1 MSKRIISCFLL
12 ITIMLNF
19 ILISPCR
26 AEGTDP
32 DTRQKST
39 PYKDPLWEEGKEDEV
54 TIGDSLIDKGTAQKS
69 ETSSDTVSTSASSY
83 GVSIM
88 GFLVGI
94 ISRVINVF
102 VLQIDLMLAF
112 LTKTEVEGE
121 EQDNENN
128 PWLTIDK
135 IVFNRIAILNINY
148 MKVPPTH
155 EGQTYNVGEI
165 VIHQNQANVEVKKQ
179 VAKVYYVCRIIA
191 LIMSLGVLIYIG
203 IRMAISTVSSEQAKY
218 KKMLISWFESIIILA
233 FMIYIMAGF
242 IYLGEALTGVFYNI
256 RTKLISSDSPI
267 LGATGNAK
275 YGIFEDT
282 IRTNTLNF
290 VMGASG
296 VQLAFWSIVYW
307 AMLYMIAKFFWI
319 YLKRFFIVGF
329 LIMISPFITIT
340 YSIDK
345 AGDNQAQAFG
355 EWIKEFSM
363 NVLIQPLHALLYMI
377 FVMTANAIAVEAPL
391 VGIIFM
397 FAMTQGEKLVKRILK
412 VGGMTMKGMEEI
424 RLPGKKG

>member
-1 MSKRIISCFLL
+1 MSKRFISCFLL

-19 ILISPCR
+19 IFIGPCQAKEPSEREKSSPY
-26 AEGTDP
+26 TDP
-32 DTRQKST
+32 
-39 PYKDPLWEEGKEDEV
+39 LVEEGKEDES
-54 TIGDSLIDKGTAQKS
+54 TIGDSILDQGTVKRS
-69 ETSSDTVSTSASSY
+69 ENSNETVSTSSTSF

-102 VLQIDLMLAF
+102 VIQIDLMLAF
-112 LTKTEVEGE
+112 LTKTEVVGE
-121 EQDNENN
+121 DQDNENN

-135 IVFNRIAILNINY
+135 IVFNRIALLNANY
-148 MKVPPTH
+148 LKVPSTLD
-155 EGQTYNVGEI
+155 GQTYKVGNA
-165 VIHQNQANVEVKKQ
+165 VIEQNEANVAVKKQ
-179 VAKVYYVCRIIA
+179 VARVYYVCRIIA

-203 IRMAISTVSSEQAKY
+203 IRMAISTVASEQARY
-218 KKMLISWFESIIILA
+218 QKMLIAWFESIIILA
-233 FMIYIMAGF
+233 FMIYIVAA
-242 IYLGEALTGVFYNI
+242 ITNIGEAITGAFYSI
-256 RTKLISSDSPI
+256 RTNLISSGNPI
-267 LGATGNAK
+267 LGGSSGSK

-282 IRTNTLNF
+282 IRTNTLNL

-307 AMLYMIAKFFWI
+307 AMLFMIAKFFWI
-319 YLKRFFIVGF
+319 YLKRFLIIGF

-355 EWIKEFSM
+355 EWMKEFTM
-363 NVLIQPLHALLYMI
+363 NVLIQPLHALLYMV
-377 FVMTANAIAVEAPL
+377 FVMSANAIAIEAPL
-391 VGIIFM
+391 VGIVFM
-397 FAMTQGEKLVKRILK
+397 FAMTQGEKLVKRVLK

-424 RLPGKKG
+424 RLPGRKG